1 MIISKFEFET
11 ENKIFHEYQHRSYLV
26 SFDLYFSYLLKI
38 SNKALTLYIF
48 VFQSQTS
55 CNSFRCVGS
64 KMVDIQGYPN
74 KMPRSKEETLEQAKD
89 FIHQY
94 YSSINSANKPA
105 HTKRWKEVSSS
116 INKTGTYDLTY
127 DELVFGSK
135 TAWRNAPRCIG
146 RIQWK
151 KLQVDLML
159 LLFTKQCNESNLIT
173 KVKQQWPMLVLGWVI
188 IG

>member
-1 MIISKFEFET
+1 M
-11 ENKIFHEYQHRSYLV
+11 L
-26 SFDLYFSYLLKI
+26 DLK
-38 SNKALTLYIF
+38 
-48 VFQSQTS
+48 
-55 CNSFRCVGS
+55 
-64 KMVDIQGYPN
+64 GYSAKKP
-74 KMPRSKEETLEQAKD
+74 KSKEDVLTQAKD

-116 INKTGTYDLTY
+116 INKTGNYDLTY

-151 KLQVDLML
+151 KLQVGLT
-159 LLFTKQCNESNLIT
+159 FF
-173 KVKQQWPMLVLGWVI
+173 
-188 IG
+188 